1 MTVDQAA
8 QPRLD
13 IVPLSLAEANE
24 FIQKHHR
31 HHGILRFQNFQSGR
45 STNQTCCEASPSSDG
60 RWRGIETMAALQRS
74 DD

>member
-31 HHGILRFQNFQSGR
+31 HHGILRFKIFNRGGR
-45 STNQTCCEASPSSDG
+45 RIKRAARRRRHRTAGARHRDDG
-60 RWRGIETMAALQRS
+60 RTARS